1 LKVARENMNF
11 IAEERKKRRETTFYK
26 PRSFPS

>member
-1 LKVARENMNF
+1 LKVAHENMNF
-11 IAEERKKRRETTFYK
+11 IAEERKKRRETTIHK